1 MMPSA
6 DDRFRS
12 VVCAVLGVRPEEVGE
27 GLSPDTVETWDS
39 LNQINLVGALEQEFG
54 VHLTAENLADYQ
66 SIGGLKRLLGQH
78 GVSIE

>member
-1 MMPSA
+1 MPST

-12 VVCAVLGVRPEEVGE
+12 VVCAVLGVRPDEVGDN
-27 GLSPDTVETWDS
+27 LSPDTVETWDS

-66 SIGGLKRLLGQH
+66 SISGLKRLLGQH
-78 GVSIE
+78 GVAIE

>member
-1 MMPSA
+1 MPSA

-12 VVCAVLGVRPEEVGE
+12 VVCAVLGVRPEEVGD
-27 GLSPDTVETWDS
+27 GLSPDTVDTWDS
-39 LNQINLVGALEQEFG
+39 LNQINLVGALEQEFS

-66 SIGGLKRLLGQH
+66 SIAGLKRLLGQH